1 MNTTTNSRWSL
12 RRGAACALLI
22 VGGALALTG
31 CDRRAPDPTT
41 GGTGTTTGTGTGT
54 GTGTTGTSPMAPAS
68 AASR

>member
-1 MNTTTNSRWSL
+1 MKTTTNSPWSL

-41 GGTGTTTGTGTGT
+41 GGTSTTTGTGS
-54 GTGTTGTSPMAPAS
+54 GTGTTGTSPMPPAS
-68 AASR
+68 AARR